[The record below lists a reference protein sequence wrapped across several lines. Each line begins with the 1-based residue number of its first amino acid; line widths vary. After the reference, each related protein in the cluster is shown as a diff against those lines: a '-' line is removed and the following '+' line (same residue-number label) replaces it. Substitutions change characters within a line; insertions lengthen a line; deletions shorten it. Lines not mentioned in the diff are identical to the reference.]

1 MTARVWSVQESLEV
15 PFPPQTVYAALADV
29 RRMTEWSTE
38 VIGVWPRGERFVGIN
53 RKACWVW
60 FTTCRI
66 VVADPG
72 REFAFDV
79 TTFGL
84 PVARW
89 GYRLTPAGEGT
100 HVTEYWVDQRRRGW
114 RRRVAETLGLLFTGT
129 PPARR
134 AARNRAAMRVT
145 LQRLAAGLRAAA

>member
-1 MTARVWSVQESLEV
+1 VTARVWSVQESLEV
-15 PFPPQTVYAALADV
+15 ACPPQTVYAALADV

-38 VIGVWPRGERFVGIN
+38 VIGVWSRGERFVGVN

-100 HVTEYWVDQRRRGW
+100 RVTEYWVDRRRHGW
-114 RRRVAETLGLLFTGT
+114 RRFVAETLGLVFTGT

-134 AARNRAAMRVT
+134 ADRNRAAMRVT
-145 LQRLAAGLRAAA
+145 LHRLAAALRTAA